1 MTMIRK
7 IDHVGV
13 AVSSLEEHIPFY
25 RDVLGLKL
33 MGTEE
38 VPEQKVRV
46 AMFQVGEVKIELL
59 EPLSGE
65 SPIAKFIEKKGEGV
79 HHLAYDTDDISSELN
94 LMRKK
99 GVRLIDEEPRDG
111 AHGSRIA
118 FLHPKSSAKVLTELC
133 QAGEE

>member
-25 RDVLGLKL
+25 RDILGLEL
-33 MGTEE
+33 VGTEE

-59 EPLSGE
+59 EPLSEE
-65 SPIAKFIEKKGEGV
+65 SPIAKFIEKKGEGI
-79 HHLAYDTDDISSELN
+79 HHLAYDTDDIEDELSV
-94 LMRKK
+94 MKGK
-99 GVRLIDEEPRDG
+99 GVRLIDEEPRSG

>member
-1 MTMIRK
+1 MSMIRK

-13 AVSSLEEHIPFY
+13 AVTSLEEHIPFY
-25 RDVLGLKL
+25 RDILGLKL

-59 EPLSGE
+59 EPLSEE
-65 SPIAKFIEKKGEGV
+65 SPIAKFIEKKGEGI
-79 HHLAYDTDDISSELN
+79 HHLAYDTDDIAGELSV
-94 LMRKK
+94 MKDK
-99 GVRLIDEEPRDG
+99 GVRLIDEEPRHG